1 MGKVSRQRG
10 VSLIEVLM
18 AVLIFS
24 VGLIGVAGL
33 LVMAAR
39 SNHAAYLRTQVTFL
53 AGNMADRMRA
63 NPQGV
68 WTGAYNASSYPTSSK
83 QSCTNTSACTPAQ
96 LAVRDQYMWSQMLT
110 NLLPVATAS
119 ISCTGA
125 DAMDYNPS
133 GQLGARPP
141 YGGNCEMT
149 ISWSE
154 RHAGDASHSDAAQ
167 QTFAWEFQ
175 P

>member
-1 MGKVSRQRG
+1 MRSGSRQRG

-39 SNHAAYLRTQVTFL
+39 SNHAAYLRTQVAFL

-68 WTGAYNASSYPTSSK
+68 WNGAYNGTNFPTNAN
-83 QSCTNTSACTPAQ
+83 QSCNNSPCTAAQ
-96 LAVRDQYMWSQMLT
+96 IATRDKYAWSRLLQT
-110 NLLPVATAS
+110 LLPGAGAT
-119 ISCTGA
+119 ISCTGV
-125 DAMDYNPS
+125 DAVGYNPS
-133 GQLGARPP
+133 GQLGSRPP

-149 ISWSE
+149 IRWSE
-154 RHAGDASHSDAAQ
+154 RGAGDGSHSDAAT
-167 QTFAWEFQ
+167 QTFAWAFQ

>member
-1 MGKVSRQRG
+1 MGKMSRQRG

-33 LVMAAR
+33 LVMATR

-63 NPQGV
+63 NPQAV
-68 WTGAYNASSYPTSSK
+68 WNGNYNESSYPTSTK
-83 QSCTNTSACTPAQ
+83 QACTSTSACTPAK
-96 LAVRDQYMWSQMLT
+96 LAIRDKYAWSQLLT
-110 NLLPVATAS
+110 NLLPGAAAK
-119 ISCTGA
+119 INCTGV
-125 DAMDYNPS
+125 DGVDYNPS
-133 GQLGARPP
+133 TQLAARPP

-154 RHAGDASHSDAAQ
+154 RRMGDASHSDAAT